1 MYKTIQIFHIKSS
14 KCVIAAA
21 EARFYEL
28 RVSLPVV
35 ELNLVEQD
43 PGIQTIG
50 TPTLAFSLKT
60 VKPDFPPKEAETT
73 DCTRKESELSQQ
85 GFL

>member
-1 MYKTIQIFHIKSS
+1 M
-14 KCVIAAA
+14 IAAA

-28 RVSLPVV
+28 RVSLQVV
-35 ELNLVEQD
+35 GLNLVEQD

-60 VKPDFPPKEAETT
+60 VKPDFPPREAETT
-73 DCTRKESELSQQ
+73 GCARKESELNQQ